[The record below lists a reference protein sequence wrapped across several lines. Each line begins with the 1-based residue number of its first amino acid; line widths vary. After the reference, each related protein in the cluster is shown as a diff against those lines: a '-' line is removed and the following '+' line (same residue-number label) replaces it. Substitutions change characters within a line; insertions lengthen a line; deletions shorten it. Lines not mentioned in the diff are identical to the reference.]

1 MDRTL
6 TAAEL
11 RENLFS
17 VLDSVVTS
25 DEHFIIATRNG
36 NAVIIGESALDS
48 LTETF
53 YLLTDP
59 TILDSVEEAERT
71 HSEAADW
78 RRCLEMCS
86 DTPRTGTD

>member
-25 DEHFIIATRNG
+25 DEHYTVTTRNG
-36 NAVIIGESALDS
+36 NAVIIGESALGS
-48 LTETF
+48 LTETLR
-53 YLLTDP
+53 LLSDP
-59 TILDSVEEAERT
+59 TFLDSVKDAENT
-71 HSEAADW
+71 HSEAVDW
-78 RRCLEMCS
+78 RRCL
-86 DTPRTGTD
+86 DDVQ